1 MTTVFNKNKPTN
13 NWKGRTFQQISYG
26 IKYNNGNLNT
36 NSNDDYLFKSMPSK
50 GYRKEIASQNVN
62 CNPRTSIKIDD
73 LNIPGGSNFNNLN
86 PNTNALVNTQ
96 IINYDN
102 NNCQHPNSDNTHCMD
117 VHSIESNALR
127 RVRSSGMTQ
136 KKYNIN
142 GKNNYFSSAKE
153 YLNNRNLS
161 FNKNQYFN
169 LAIGDSSSI
178 PGQLGSINNV
188 YKPSGINHCQG
199 ELQGGGFQIE
209 NTISFVYNPGGL
221 DVTVNLEPGIYD
233 VNKLNNVLHT
243 SMVENGLFWTSKS
256 PSGKKVFLLNFK
268 FDNTSKKIILSSD
281 SISQSIVTTDSTN
294 FEPPLQGIIYNATN
308 YDYFFFNF
316 TNSTEFAELI
326 GFDTNFYPDTLDVAS
341 NPAVFTATGTKE
353 SSIVTSDFLPI
364 YYKPNNSKFAVQ
376 GAVSCGDLITR
387 KKYDTIT
394 TVGSSYR
401 SAFGEPTANALAY
414 GVSSYGYTIKDK
426 IGYPIKKTPVISKTG
441 ELLQCPARTF
451 VNII

>member
-1 MTTVFNKNKPTN
+1 MTTVFNKNRPTN

-26 IKYNNGNLNT
+26 IKYNKGNLNT
-36 NSNDDYLFKSMPSK
+36 YTDNNYIFKSQPSK

-62 CNPRTSIKIDD
+62 CNPRTSIKIED
-73 LNIPGGSNFNNLN
+73 LNMPGGFNFNNLN

-102 NNCQHPNSDNTHCMD
+102 NNCQHPNSNNTHCMD

-136 KKYNIN
+136 KKYNIDS
-142 GKNNYFSSAKE
+142 KNNYFSSAKE

-169 LAIGDSSSI
+169 LARGDSTAI
-178 PGQLGSINNV
+178 PGQLESINNV
-188 YKPSGINHCQG
+188 YKPSGINGCSNF
-199 ELQGGGFQIE
+199 LLE
-209 NTISFVYNPGGL
+209 NSVNFVYNAFGSGDITVTLSPGYYN
-221 DVTVNLEPGIYD
+221 VE
-233 VNKLNNVLHT
+233 KLNTLLQSSLIT
-243 SMVENGLFWTSKS
+243 NGLFWESIV
-256 PSGKKVFLLNFK
+256 PPGNKVFFLNFK
-268 FDNTSKKIILSSD
+268 YDFTSKKIQLESQKLSD
-281 SISQSIVTTDSTN
+281 SIVTTNSSNYNEPTGNITLSPTPN
-294 FEPPLQGIIYNATN
+294 FE
-308 YDYFFFNF
+308 YFYLDL
-316 TNSTEFAELI
+316 TNSPEFAELI
-326 GFDTNFYPDTLDVAS
+326 GFDTTYHPSTADVAN
-341 NPAVFTATGTKE
+341 NPSVFTSTGIRKPLIIE
-353 SSIVTSDFLPI
+353 DYLPI
-364 YYKPNNSKFAVQ
+364 YYKPSNSKFAVQ
-376 GAVSCGDLITR
+376 GAVSSGDLITR

-426 IGYPIKKTPVISKTG
+426 IGYPIKKTPVITNTG
-441 ELLQCPARTF
+441 ELLQCPVRTF

>member
-13 NWKGRTFQQISYG
+13 NWKGRTFQQISCG

-36 NSNDDYLFKSMPSK
+36 NSNNDYLFKSMPSK

-62 CNPRTSIKIDD
+62 CNPRTSIKIED
-73 LNIPGGSNFNNLN
+73 LNMPGGSNFNNIN

-102 NNCQHPNSDNTHCMD
+102 NNCQHPNIDNTHCMD

-127 RVRSSGMTQ
+127 RVRSSGMTK
-136 KKYNIN
+136 KKYDID

-153 YLNNRNLS
+153 YLNNRNIS

-169 LAIGDSSSI
+169 LAIGDSTKT
-178 PGQLGSINNV
+178 PGQLETVNNV
-188 YKPSGINHCQG
+188 YKPSGINHCPKF
-199 ELQGGGFQIE
+199 ELKTTVTFEYSAFGGANQ
-209 NTISFVYNPGGL
+209 TVTLNPGY
-221 DVTVNLEPGIYD
+221 YD
-233 VNKLNNVLHT
+233 VLKLNSILQS
-243 SMVENGLFWTSKS
+243 SMILNGLFWESIS
-256 PSGKKVFLLNFK
+256 PPGNKVFLINFTYDFANQK
-268 FDNTSKKIILSSD
+268 VKLESHKLST
-281 SISQSIVTTDSTN
+281 SIVTTNSSNYNPPTGTIN
-294 FEPPLQGIIYNATN
+294 LSPAFE
-308 YDYFFFNF
+308 YFYIDLS
-316 TNSTEFAELI
+316 NSLDFANLI
-326 GFDTNFYPDTLDVAS
+326 GFQDSSYPSISDISNQNNPTVFITN
-341 NPAVFTATGTKE
+341 
-353 SSIVTSDFLPI
+353 SINTPLIKDNYTPI
-364 YYKPNNSKFAVQ
+364 YYKPSNSKFSVQ
-376 GAVSCGDLITR
+376 GAVSSGDLITR

-426 IGYPIKKTPVISKTG
+426 IGYPIKKTPVISKSG
-441 ELLQCPARTF
+441 DLLQCPVRKF

>member
-1 MTTVFNKNKPTN
+1 MTTVFNKNKPNN

-36 NSNDDYLFKSMPSK
+36 NTNDDYLFKSMPSK

-62 CNPRTSIKIDD
+62 CNPRTSIKIED
-73 LNIPGGSNFNNLN
+73 LNMPGGSNFNNLN

-169 LAIGDSSSI
+169 LAVGDSTTI

-188 YKPSGINHCQG
+188 YKPSGINHCQSEVQSSSG
-199 ELQGGGFQIE
+199 LQLQ
-209 NTISFVYNPGGL
+209 NATTFVYNPGFSNITVTLNPGL
-221 DVTVNLEPGIYD
+221 YD
-233 VNKLNNVLHT
+233 VDELNSILHT
-243 SMVENGLFWTSKS
+243 SLVENGLYWTSIQ
-256 PSGKKVFLLNFK
+256 PPGNKVFLINFK
-268 FDNTSKKIILSSD
+268 LDSTGKIQLESQ
-281 SISQSIVTTDSTN
+281 SISQSIVITDSGN
-294 FEPPLQGIIYNATN
+294 YIPPSQGIIYGATF
-308 YDYFFFNF
+308 DYFYLDLN
-316 TNSTEFAELI
+316 TSKEFADLI
-326 GFDTNFYPDTLDVAS
+326 GFDTKFYPSGIDVANS
-341 NPAVFTATGTKE
+341 PAVFTATGTKE
-353 SSIVTSDFLPI
+353 LSIGSSNFLPI

-426 IGYPIKKTPVISKTG
+426 IGYPIKKTPVISRTG